1 MRTQL
6 SIALLCLL
14 STSACITTT
23 SGSTRTHSAPASE
36 WIEPSPSLQQKI
48 EANARRL
55 PWTHG
60 VKETAELISW
70 FAEVGEPAYP
80 TLLNLVLDPRPEVAG
95 AALAALGMTRDSR
108 LVDHLNGLPWPSEQE
123 AGLALERARALLMLG
138 DWSMA
143 PHLINGLRDE
153 SVYRRALCIRAL
165 EQATHQRFDYVAGAS
180 EEDRAAS
187 ITKWDAWWYERSKDT
202 LLKR

>member
-6 SIALLCLL
+6 SIALLCALF
-14 STSACITTT
+14 SSCITTT
-23 SGSTRTHSAPASE
+23 RGSVRPHKVPTSE
-36 WIEPSPSLQQKI
+36 WIEPSPALKQKI

-60 VKETAELISW
+60 VAETTELITW

-80 TLLNLVLDPRPEVAG
+80 TLLNLVLDPRPQVAG
-95 AALAALGMTRDSR
+95 AALAALGATGDSR
-108 LVDHLNGLPWPSEQE
+108 LVEHLNALPWPTEE
-123 AGLALERARALLMLG
+123 AEGLALERARALLVLG

-143 PHLINGLRDE
+143 PHLINGLRNE

-165 EQATHQRFDYVAGAS
+165 EEATHRRFGYVAGAS
-180 EEDRAAS
+180 EEEREAA
-187 ITKWDAWWYERSKDT
+187 ITQWDAWWFERSQDM
-202 LLKR
+202 LLQQR